1 MNNRH
6 LKRKKIL
13 VICPYPVGVAA
24 TQRLKYEQYFD
35 SWREQGYEI
44 TISPFFS
51 MPTWE
56 ILYKEGFLF
65 QKCIGTLMGYKTRL
79 FDLLRLKQFNHV
91 YVCMW
96 VTPLFDSIFE
106 RLYLYLSSHLIYDFD
121 DAIHVEE
128 DPSSQNSIRGFL
140 KGKKK
145 INILINK
152 ASHVITSSPFNL
164 EYCLFNNRNRAATY
178 IPCSL
183 DTTRFFPATNRN
195 REQLTIGWTGT
206 FSSKAYLDSIID
218 WLAPL
223 CEKLNLKLVII
234 GNFDYSVN
242 GADLDVIQ
250 WKESSE
256 IEDLQKI
263 DIGLYPVIPSSWAL
277 GKGGLK
283 VLQYMSI
290 GIPSISTNFGTA
302 QNIIEDGVDGFL
314 VNSPEEWMEKISL
327 LASDTSVRKRLGNN
341 GRNKI
346 LENYSVAAVKKKYLQ
361 VLDS

>member
-1 MNNRH
+1 MKKSH

-13 VICPYPVGVAA
+13 VICPYPEGVAA

-51 MPTWE
+51 LPTWK
-56 ILYKEGFLF
+56 ILYKEGFLL
-65 QKCIGTLMGYKTRL
+65 QKCIGTLMGYVTRF
-79 FDLLRLKQFNHV
+79 FDLLRLKKFDHV

-96 VTPLFDSIFE
+96 VTPLFDTLFE
-106 RLYLYLSSHLIYDFD
+106 RLFLSLSSYLIYDFD

-128 DPSSQNSIRGFL
+128 DPSGHNSIRGLL

-145 INILINK
+145 INILINR

-164 EYCLFNNRNRAATY
+164 EYCLLHNQNSSATY

-183 DTTRFFPATNRN
+183 DTTRFFPATTRN
-195 REQLTIGWTGT
+195 RAKLTVGWTGT

-218 WLAPL
+218 FLAPS
-223 CEKLNLKLVII
+223 CIELNLKLVII
-234 GNFDYSVN
+234 GNFDYSVD
-242 GADLDVIQ
+242 GVDLEVIQ

-302 QNIIEDGVDGFL
+302 QKIIEDGVDGFL
-314 VNSPEEWMEKISL
+314 VNSPEEWKEKISL
-327 LASDTSVRKRLGNN
+327 LARDASLRERLGKH
-341 GRNKI
+341 GRNKVI
-346 LENYSVAAVKKKYLQ
+346 ENYSVTSIQKQYLK
-361 VLDS
+361 VLDG